1 MAPPGSFKKPLKKK
15 GYTPTPGSVLPSRMK
30 EELDDLEP
38 DDRKFSKRY
47 VNKATNRKELRK
59 QKKLDK
65 TRKRQEY
72 HDHMHQRI
80 RENNKRKNGSIEMET
95 KAANQQQPNKK
106 QKGTTTID
114 NNQINKKKVTF
125 TEPSQEEEK
134 KTTALHNK
142 KKHKTSQQALDQL
155 ARTNPHLYSLL
166 DADNLIEGKSDDALD
181 QDAFEKDDRDIAYW
195 EKKLGMDKQKNK
207 KYGKAFAED
216 GLLDILGDIGSND
229 NDETHSSTMDDD
241 DMEYLRQ
248 KRLKRKQTQQQM
260 QMEQDAEDEMDNLF
274 ADMDSNEEETDDDDE
289 YDDENE
295 YGEDLDM
302 ADSEDEEE
310 QEEDD
315 DNSDE
320 SGTEPL
326 ENEHNKKT
334 ENKVEI
340 KPISEAPLTTTTATK
355 YIPPHLRKKATTKS
369 EQQIRLQKQLQGLLN
384 KLSESNMENIL
395 LDIEKLY
402 TDYPRNDVNST
413 VTELILNSISQK
425 SNLLDS
431 FVITYATIVGS
442 LYRLIGIEFAAYFV
456 QTLVESFEKNYKQ
469 SQLSI
474 ANHDDQSD
482 EGPTGAKET
491 KNLLTLTIELY
502 NFQVI
507 SCVLV
512 YDLVR
517 LLIGNLDEQSVEL
530 LLKIIRTCGP
540 QMRAD
545 DPASLKDIIDEI
557 QKESNK
563 RDPSTISTRHKFM
576 LETITN
582 VKNNKFKSGELVA
595 RQNDKE
601 MVMKMKKFLSGL
613 GKKRTVRSAEP
624 LRVSLE
630 DIRQIDTKGKWWLVG
645 ASWKANLVGT
655 ESEHAKKK
663 NVKLAND
670 LKKDQSLQEA
680 LLKLARKQ
688 GMNTDIRRSI
698 FISIMGGE
706 DYLDAFEK
714 LMKLGLTEVQ
724 QREIPRV
731 LLQCIG
737 NEKTYNP
744 YYTFVSRRL
753 CEYNHSYKVTYQYCL
768 WDFLRE
774 IGQTEV
780 GGLERSQNEVKGSDM
795 KKSVRL
801 SRVVNIAKCYAN
813 LIVNK
818 TLSLTLFR
826 TINFMSLSNQ
836 SQIFLDVL
844 FSNILLSLQ
853 SNMDDLKDIFLKV
866 AQLPTLAQGCLLHL
880 QGSLLKGNRAALNE
894 DELQII
900 QSQCKIVKT
909 ILKSSSSA
917 SSSSSLY

>member
-1 MAPPGSFKKPLKKK
+1 
-15 GYTPTPGSVLPSRMK
+15 
-30 EELDDLEP
+30 
-38 DDRKFSKRY
+38 
-47 VNKATNRKELRK
+47 
-59 QKKLDK
+59 
-65 TRKRQEY
+65 
-72 HDHMHQRI
+72 
-80 RENNKRKNGSIEMET
+80 MET
-95 KAANQQQPNKK
+95 KADNQQQQQPKKK
-106 QKGTTTID
+106 QKGMETTD
-114 NNQINKKKVTF
+114 GNQTKKKKVAF

-134 KTTALHNK
+134 KKPVLQSK
-142 KKHKTSQQALDQL
+142 KKHKTNQQALDQL

-166 DADNLIEGKSDDALD
+166 DADNLIEEKSDDTLH

-216 GLLDILGDIGSND
+216 GLLDILGDLGSNGD
-229 NDETHSSTMDDD
+229 NETHSSTMDDD

-248 KRLKRKQTQQQM
+248 KRLKRKQNQQQKI
-260 QMEQDAEDEMDNLF
+260 MEQDAEDAMDDLF
-274 ADMDSNEEETDDDDE
+274 TGMDSSEEDEEEE
-289 YDDENE
+289 DENE
-295 YGEDLDM
+295 YDEGLDM
-302 ADSEDEEE
+302 SDNEDEDEQDEEE
-310 QEEDD
+310 EDEDD
-315 DNSDE
+315 ENDDDSDDDGSE
-320 SGTEPL
+320 TELL

-334 ENKVEI
+334 EAKMEI
-340 KPISEAPLTTTTATK
+340 KSISEVPVTTTTATK
-355 YIPPHLRKKATTKS
+355 YIPPHLRKKVTTKS

-402 TDYPRNDVNST
+402 TEYPRNDVNST

-469 SQLSI
+469 SQASI
-474 ANHDDQSD
+474 ANHDDQTD
-482 EGPTGAKET
+482 EGPAGAKET

-540 QMRAD
+540 QMRSD

-576 LETITN
+576 LETIAN

-601 MVMKMKKFLSGL
+601 MVIKMKKFLSSL

-630 DIRQIDTKGKWWLVG
+630 DIRQIDIKGKWWLVG

-655 ESEHAKKK
+655 ESEHTKKN

-680 LLKLARKQ
+680 LIKLARKQ

-744 YYTFVSRRL
+744 YYTFVSQRL

-780 GGLERSQNEVKGSDM
+780 GGLERSQSEAKGSDM

-853 SNMDDLKDIFLKV
+853 SNLDDLKDIFLKV

-900 QSQCKIVKT
+900 QNQCKIVKT

-917 SSSSSLY
+917 PSSSSLY